1 LPRNRTSK
9 AHRGNGITAC
19 GSRARVTGCVPPNPH
34 RLITRAHVCSSKSA
48 TFSFPLSLHMFLCV
62 LPPLSVRHT
71 FTFATPSPLLF
82 SSGFPHP
89 LFRTMM
95 TGCGHPL
102 LQLATPPSPRGFPP
116 IARVHHRLGPTALC
130 QGRPRGGAVSF
141 EHLRPKHQGGDSFCA
156 ASRRA
161 PFSTL

>member
-1 LPRNRTSK
+1 MWFTCQ
-9 AHRGNGITAC
+9 G
-19 GSRARVTGCVPPNPH
+19 H
-34 RLITRAHVCSSKSA
+34 RLCSPKSA
-48 TFSFPLSLHMFLCV
+48 PVHRILLLTFPTFCRAIFNFRPPQSLPVKSRISFNMQYTVDFVVLSNV
-62 LPPLSVRHT
+62 ILPPLSVRHT

-141 EHLRPKHQGGDSFCA
+141 EHLRPSLTHTPGGFLL
-156 ASRRA
+156 RR
-161 PFSTL
+161 